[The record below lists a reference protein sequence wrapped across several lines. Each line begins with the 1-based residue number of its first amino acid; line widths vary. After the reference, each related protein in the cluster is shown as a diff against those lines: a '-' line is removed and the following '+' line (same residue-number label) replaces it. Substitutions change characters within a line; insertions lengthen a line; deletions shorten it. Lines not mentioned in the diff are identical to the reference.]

1 MKNLTQLLLAVA
13 VTGIAVSVASAD
25 VPTTNGVISKVTVYR
40 GQALVT
46 RTVSVDLPPG
56 ASELIVKDL
65 PAMIVPES
73 IYAQTSGDTKVLSV
87 RYREKAV
94 SEDTR
99 QEVKQLDAQ
108 IEDVQHKLK

>member
-1 MKNLTQLLLAVA
+1 MLAVVLIIITA
-13 VTGIAVSVASAD
+13 LVASAET
-25 VPTTNGVISKVTVYR
+25 PTTTGTISKVTVYR

-46 RTVSVDLPPG
+46 RIVSVDLPPG

-73 IYAQTSGDTKVLSV
+73 IYAQTSDDTKVLSV

-94 SEDTR
+94 SQDTR
-99 QEVKQLDAQ
+99 EEVKQLDVQ
-108 IEDVQHKLK
+108 IENVQHELK